1 MVKAVKSGYFVGINH
16 GHIVTKPKQDPDHR
30 KSQLS
35 FRKGRLHKRVEGI
48 RAVVNEICGLAP
60 YERKMME
67 MLRTGDAT
75 KEKKAVR
82 LARRKLG
89 QHGRGLHKRDMIATV
104 LQAQKKK

>member
-1 MVKAVKSGYFVGINH
+1 MVKAEKTGLFVGINH
-16 GHIVTKPKQDPDHR
+16 GHIVTKPKQHPDHR
-30 KSQLS
+30 KTQLS
-35 FRKGRLHKRVEGI
+35 FRKGRLHKRVEAI
-48 RAVVNEICGLAP
+48 RSVVNEITGLAP
-60 YERKMME
+60 YERKMLE

-89 QHGRGLHKRDMIATV
+89 QHGRGQHKRDMMSAV